1 MTQGARTPEELDA
14 LFEDAFVL
22 RDPAALAPLFEA
34 RALLVA
40 GGVTGEVRGSEEIA
54 LLAPAL
60 WSRGFTYVA
69 DPRRVVQAHD
79 IALVLAAQG
88 TSVVRRGADG
98 AWRYAISLLANDQR
112 ARVTRAA
119 GLCRSERGRFE

>member
-1 MTQGARTPEELDA
+1 VTQGARTPEELDA

-22 RDPAALAPLFEA
+22 RDQGALASLFEA

-54 LLAPAL
+54 LLASAL
-60 WSRGFTYVA
+60 WSRDFIYVA
-69 DPRRVVQAHD
+69 DPRRVVQAYD
-79 IALVLAAQG
+79 IALVLATQG

-98 AWRYAISLLANDQR
+98 AWRYAISLLAIDQR
-112 ARVTRAA
+112 TKEE
-119 GLCRSERGRFE
+119 S

>member
-1 MTQGARTPEELDA
+1 MTERARTPEELEA

-22 RDPAALAPLFEA
+22 RDPRALAPLFEA

-40 GGVTGEVRGSEEIA
+40 GAVADEVRGSKQIA
-54 LLAPAL
+54 SQASAL

-79 IALVLAAQG
+79 LALVFATQG
-88 TSVVRRGADG
+88 TSVVRRRADG
-98 AWRYAISLLANDQR
+98 TWRYAISLLELDNRTKEEQ
-112 ARVTRAA
+112 
-119 GLCRSERGRFE
+119 

>member
-1 MTQGARTPEELDA
+1 VTQGARTPEELEA

-40 GGVTGEVRGSEEIA
+40 GGATGEVRGSQEIA
-54 LLAPAL
+54 RSASAL
-60 WSRGFTYVA
+60 WAHDYTYIA

-79 IALVLAAQG
+79 VALVLAAQG
-88 TSVVRRGADG
+88 TNVARRAADG
-98 AWRYAISLLANDQR
+98 AWRYAISLLSIDQ
-112 ARVTRAA
+112 TKE
-119 GLCRSERGRFE
+119 ER

>member
-1 MTQGARTPEELDA
+1 VTQGARTPEELET

-22 RDPAALAPLFEA
+22 RDPGALASLFEP

-54 LLAPAL
+54 RSASAL
-60 WSRGFTYVA
+60 WSRDLTYVA
-69 DPRRVVQAHD
+69 DPLRVLQARD
-79 IALVLAAQG
+79 LALVLATQG

-98 AWRYAISLLANDQR
+98 AWRYAISLLAIDQP
-112 ARVTRAA
+112 TK
-119 GLCRSERGRFE
+119 EEQ